1 MTTIALIILYLIGCV
16 VCQLHI
22 MLMHERVKN
31 WEIWYLA
38 LSFLSWVGW
47 AVFLIALMVGRRAK
61 SEP

>member
-1 MTTIALIILYLIGCV
+1 METIALIILYLIGCV

-31 WEIWYLA
+31 WEICYLV

-47 AVFLIALMVGRRAK
+47 AVFLIMLKIREWK
-61 SEP
+61 